1 MAEGGEVQ
9 MGEEMR
15 GSFGRRRRKD
25 CERVQLGRRHGSTFE
40 RNVQIGGEKKDG
52 RR

>member
-1 MAEGGEVQ
+1 MAEGCEVQ

-15 GSFGRRRRKD
+15 GSFGRRLRKD
-25 CERVQLGRRHGSTFE
+25 YERVQLGRRHGSTFE
-40 RNVQIGGEKKDG
+40 RNVQIGGKKKDG